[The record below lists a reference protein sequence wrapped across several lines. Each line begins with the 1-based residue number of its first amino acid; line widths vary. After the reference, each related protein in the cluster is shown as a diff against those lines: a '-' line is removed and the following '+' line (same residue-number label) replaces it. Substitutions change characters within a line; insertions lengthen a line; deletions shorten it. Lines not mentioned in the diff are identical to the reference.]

1 MSTTPSPVSTW
12 LTDAAAALKN
22 DQGLVDATNADAAAT
37 ASALAL
43 GFLAQAA
50 SIGAP
55 ILAGLIATA
64 MAGPAATPEAIA
76 AGKVLGNLA
85 AGALT
90 NMSTSL
96 AAEHPAALA
105 TLTPDQQ
112 ALATQVLQTG
122 AALLADKLQ
131 PKA

>member
-1 MSTTPSPVSTW
+1 MSTAPSTVAAW

-22 DQGLVDATNADAAAT
+22 DQGLVDATNADAATT
-37 ASALAL
+37 ASTIAL

-50 SIGAP
+50 AIGAP
-55 ILAGLIATA
+55 VLAGLIATA
-64 MAGPAATPEAIA
+64 VAGPGATPEAIA
-76 AGKVLGNLA
+76 AGRVLGNLA

-105 TLTPDQQ
+105 SLTPEQQ

-122 AALLADKLQ
+122 ATLLSDKLQ